1 MNGDDRVERGIDA
14 LAAQFGIPREEV
26 LATMRERFGERFAD
40 EAILAL
46 GGAWGRDGLS
56 PRDRSLVVV
65 AALVAQG
72 GVEERLRPHV
82 RFALANGATREE
94 LEEVVTLL
102 AVYAGYPRTSVALE
116 TIRDELDR
124 LEREP

>member
-1 MNGDDRVERGIDA
+1 MNGDDRDERGIDA

-26 LATMRERFGERFAD
+26 RATMRERFGERFAD

-46 GGAWGRDGLS
+46 GGAWGGDGLS

-94 LEEVVTLL
+94 LEEVVTVL

-116 TIRDELDR
+116 AIRDELDR